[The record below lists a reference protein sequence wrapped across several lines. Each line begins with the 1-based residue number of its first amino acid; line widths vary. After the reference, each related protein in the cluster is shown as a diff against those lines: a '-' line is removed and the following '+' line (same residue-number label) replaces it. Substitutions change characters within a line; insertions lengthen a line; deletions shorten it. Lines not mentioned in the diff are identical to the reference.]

1 MNLFDIFLAL
11 IIMAFIILFAISMI
25 AAYSNRVAI
34 KRIYKMLSIM
44 RKHEDDDYR
53 QIQKLKRVIGGV
65 DNGKSK

>member
-34 KRIYKMLSIM
+34 KRIHKMLAIM